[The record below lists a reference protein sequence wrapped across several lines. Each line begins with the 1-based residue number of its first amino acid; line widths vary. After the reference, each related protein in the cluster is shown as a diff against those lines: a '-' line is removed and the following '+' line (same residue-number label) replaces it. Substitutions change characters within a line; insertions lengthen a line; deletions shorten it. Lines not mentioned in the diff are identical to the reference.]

1 MHKILSCNKMGLLLS
16 KNAVI
21 MRFLSVP
28 VLLVHPWY
36 IVTKRKGSEPLEKL
50 GTRINTGAD
59 NRTRTY
65 DLLITNEPLYQL
77 SYTGMSLIIIFTNKR
92 FVNINFLV
100 VKLIK

>member
-1 MHKILSCNKMGLLLS
+1 MGILLS

-21 MRFLSVP
+21 MHLLSVS

-36 IVTKRKGSEPLEKL
+36 IVTKRKGSEPLKKL

-65 DLLITNEPLYQL
+65 DLLITNERVKADKYWLYRSCEYLKVQIM
-77 SYTGMSLIIIFTNKR
+77 YQKR
-92 FVNINFLV
+92 
-100 VKLIK
+100 

>member
-1 MHKILSCNKMGLLLS
+1 MNKISSCNKMGLLLS

-21 MRFLSVP
+21 MRFLSVS

-36 IVTKRKGSEPLEKL
+36 IVAKRKGSEPLKKL